1 MTIQDVISEVTEE
14 LERIV
19 SAKTVIGTPIEACGK
34 TIIPVT
40 KVSVG
45 FASGGY
51 EGAGKDKSDS
61 AAKSAYGGGG
71 GAGAKIEPV
80 AFIILTA
87 DSSEILTVN
96 STQLETEILK
106 FLEMVPA
113 VIDKVKAMRKE
124 RQPKSKIIEVDDDCE
139 I

>member
-1 MTIQDVISEVTEE
+1 MTIQEVIAEVTEE

-34 TIIPVT
+34 TIIPIT

-51 EGAGKDKSDS
+51 EGAAKGTDS

-87 DSSEILTVN
+87 ETSEILTVN
-96 STQLETEILK
+96 GTQLETEILK
-106 FLEMVPA
+106 FIEMIPS
-113 VIDKVKAMRKE
+113 VIEKVKSMRNKQS
-124 RQPKSKIIEVDDDCE
+124 RSTIIEVDDDDCSD
-139 I
+139 